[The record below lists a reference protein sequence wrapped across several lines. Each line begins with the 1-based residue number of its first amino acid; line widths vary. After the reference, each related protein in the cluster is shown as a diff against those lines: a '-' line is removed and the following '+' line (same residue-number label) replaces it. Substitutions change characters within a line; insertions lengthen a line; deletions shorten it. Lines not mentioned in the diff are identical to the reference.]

1 MTNDNIPNRT
11 YADIN
16 ENSDTHEL
24 LARARTQGKKRN
36 FDDVF
41 IVDVDA
47 HVGDNQ
53 NWADVL
59 SFIDNPV
66 IRDQAFAFGPTSASR
81 GALLNGQQG
90 LQWQHVA
97 GRIPHGAG
105 IKEQPEDKS
114 VPREV
119 ALARKTMTS
128 MGLDYQVMFPNG
140 LLFLGM
146 HPVPEM
152 EVELGNA
159 YNRWMVEKVLPAD
172 PRVKGMLYLPMNT
185 PEAAE
190 ATVKRFLG
198 KPGVA
203 GFLITSSRHK
213 PVHANEYMR
222 TYRMLEEADQAL
234 GFHAHYNWQNEY
246 TTQLN
251 RFLSVHAISFVLCNM
266 VHLAN
271 WVINGMNVR
280 FPKLKVVWVES
291 GLAWVPFMMQRFDHE
306 FLMRPSEAPLLKM
319 PPSEYMKQM
328 FYTSQPM
335 EQTNMKLLEGTF
347 EAMNAK
353 SQLLYC
359 SDWPHWD
366 FDLPSKI
373 WDLPFLD
380 EDAKR
385 NILGLNA
392 ARVYGLEV
400 PSKYRKPTKQAA
412 E

>member
-1 MTNDNIPNRT
+1 MTQDGGFDRT
-11 YADIN
+11 FEEIKDT
-16 ENSDTHEL
+16 SDSNEL
-24 LARARTQGKKRN
+24 LAHARRQAKRRN

-59 SFIDNPV
+59 TFIENPV
-66 IRDQAFAFGPTSASR
+66 IREAAFSFGPNAASR
-81 GALLNGQQG
+81 GVLLNGSGG
-90 LQWQHVA
+90 LQWQHVG

-105 IKEQPEDKS
+105 IKEQPQDKS
-114 VPREV
+114 VPREI
-119 ALARKTMTS
+119 AIARKAIDS

-146 HPVPEM
+146 HPVPEI
-152 EVELGNA
+152 EVELANA

-172 PRVKGMLYLPMNT
+172 PRVKAMLYLPFNT

-203 GFLITSSRHK
+203 GFLVTSSRHK

-222 TYRMLEEADQAL
+222 VYRMLEEAGEPI
-234 GFHAHYNWQNEY
+234 GFHAHHNWQNEY
-246 TTQLN
+246 TAQLN
-251 RFLSVHAISFVLCNM
+251 RFLSMHAISFVLCNL
-266 VHLAN
+266 VHLTN
-271 WVINGMNVR
+271 WVINGIPVR
-280 FPKLKVVWVES
+280 FPKLKTVWIES
-291 GLAWVPFMMQRFDHE
+291 GLAWLPFIMQRLDHE
-306 FLMRPSEAPLLKM
+306 FMMRQSEAPLLKE
-319 PPSEYMKQM
+319 PPSHYMRQM

-335 EQTNMKLLEGTF
+335 EQTNDKLLEGTL
-347 EAMNAK
+347 EAINAK
-353 SQLLYC
+353 SQLLFC

-366 FDLPSKI
+366 FDLPAKI
-373 WDLPFLD
+373 WDLPGLS
-380 EDAKR
+380 EDDKR
-385 NILGLNA
+385 NILGFNA
-392 ARVYGLEV
+392 ARVFNL
-400 PSKYRKPTKQAA
+400 PIPAKYRQPARQAA

>member
-1 MTNDNIPNRT
+1 MSNDNFPKRT
-11 YADIN
+11 FAEI
-16 ENSDTHEL
+16 SDSTDSYEV
-24 LARARTQGKKRN
+24 LARARQQARKRHL
-36 FDDVF
+36 DDVF

-47 HVGDNQ
+47 HVGENQ
-53 NWADVL
+53 SWADVL
-59 SFIDNPV
+59 AFIENPV
-66 IRDQAFAFGPTSASR
+66 IRSQAFAFGPTTASR

-90 LQWQHVA
+90 LQWQHVG

-119 ALARKTMTS
+119 AISRKAMDS

-152 EVELGNA
+152 EVELATA
-159 YNRWMVEKVLPAD
+159 YNRWLVETILPVD
-172 PRVKGMLYLPMNT
+172 PRIKGMLYLPMNT

-222 TYRMLEEADQAL
+222 TYAMLEEAGQTL
-234 GFHAHYNWQNEY
+234 GFHAHHNWQNEY

-251 RFLSVHAISFVLCNM
+251 RFISMHAISFVLCNL
-266 VHLAN
+266 VHMTN
-271 WVINGMNVR
+271 WVINGMPVR
-280 FPKLKVVWVES
+280 FPKLKVMWVES
-291 GLAWVPFMMQRFDHE
+291 GLAWLPFIMQRLDHE
-306 FLMRPSEAPLLKM
+306 FLMRSSEAPLLKL

-335 EQTNMKLLEGTF
+335 EMTNMKLLEGTF
-347 EAMNAK
+347 EAINART
-353 SQLLYC
+353 QLLYC

-366 FDLPSKI
+366 FDLPSKM
-373 WDLPFLD
+373 WDLPFLT
-380 EDAKR
+380 EDDKR

-392 ARVYGLEV
+392 ARVFNIEV
-400 PSKYRKPTKQAA
+400 PAKYRKPARQAA

>member
-1 MTNDNIPNRT
+1 MTNDNFPKRT
-11 YADIN
+11 FAEIT
-16 ENSDTHEL
+16 DTTDSYEL
-24 LARARTQGKKRN
+24 LARARQQAKKRN

-59 SFIDNPV
+59 SFIENPV
-66 IRDQAFAFGPTSASR
+66 IRDQAFAFGPTSAAR

-119 ALARKTMTS
+119 AVARKAIDS
-128 MGLDYQVMFPNG
+128 LGLDYQVMFPNG

-152 EVELGNA
+152 EVELATA
-159 YNRWMVEKVLPAD
+159 YNRWMVEKVLPVD

-271 WVINGMNVR
+271 WVVNGLPVR

-291 GLAWVPFMMQRFDHE
+291 GLAWLPFMMQRLDHE
-306 FLMRPSEAPLLKM
+306 FLMRPSEAPMLKM
-319 PPSEYMKQM
+319 QPSEYIRQM
-328 FYTSQPM
+328 YFTSQPM
-335 EQTNMKLLEGTF
+335 EQTNMKLLEGTL
-347 EAMNAK
+347 EAINART
-353 SQLLYC
+353 QLLYC

-366 FDLPSKI
+366 FDLPAKI
-373 WDLPFLD
+373 WDLPCLT
-380 EDAKR
+380 EDDKR
-385 NILGLNA
+385 NILGFNA
-392 ARVYGLEV
+392 ARVFGLEV
-400 PSKYRKPTKQAA
+400 PAKYRKPTRQAA